1 MEKREIDRNDRWSVR
16 CRAMWRENDRNDGW
30 RRAEEIKLQ
39 EQFDL
44 IRHFSIYICC
54 IYPVY
59 KIPGFL
65 ENISVSSRWSA
76 TQQGLQT
83 VSVARSLLTGT
94 VLCFFSVCQV
104 FIGPS
109 RKRDEITDLK
119 TTELLPT
126 TSHH

>member
-94 VLCFFSVCQV
+94 VLFCLFYLFSSARVENVMKLQ
-104 FIGPS
+104 
-109 RKRDEITDLK
+109 T
-119 TTELLPT
+119 
-126 TSHH
+126 